1 MTSQRVQNVVDA
13 SCGFM
18 CGFFFMAFANLK
30 GHLSDACFV
39 GSLSALSLSFGF
51 SLIQHLRRMPAQDK
65 KFNFCIGAFVPLSAL
80 LLYCSLMAI
89 SSFNPEPKP
98 AWMLAALAMSLGV
111 IATRA
116 ALAVAPSVAT
126 SKEQSLLRR

>member
-51 SLIQHLRRMPAQDK
+51 SLIQHLRKMPAQDK
-65 KFNFCIGAFVPLSAL
+65 KFSFCIGAFVPLSAL
-80 LLYCSLMAI
+80 LFYCFLMAV
-89 SSFNPEPKP
+89 SSFNAEPKP
-98 AWMLAALAMSLGV
+98 IWMLAALSMSLGV

-116 ALAVAPSVAT
+116 GVAVAPSLAT
-126 SKEQSLLRR
+126 SIERSLLRR